1 MWGYTLALLRT
12 WRRGGERRKSCHA
25 TLRAMQEKGWGDGFC
40 ASKDKD
46 SLWTLLRSF
55 EWVGLMWQISAGLGL
70 ALALSLGGFKI
81 YYDKTEAQ
89 KVALVT
95 QVEQASEN
103 QKLLEKT
110 IADQNAE
117 IDQQREQQQAVLLRI
132 EKLTEDH
139 QNAMREVDSI
149 RKKFAK
155 HNLDVLTLR
164 KPKLIEK
171 IINRGTAEV
180 LNDLEAYTDPGS

>member
-1 MWGYTLALLRT
+1 
-12 WRRGGERRKSCHA
+12 
-25 TLRAMQEKGWGDGFC
+25 
-40 ASKDKD
+40 
-46 SLWTLLRSF
+46 
-55 EWVGLMWQISAGLGL
+55 MWQLSAGLGL
-70 ALALSLGGFKI
+70 ALALSLGGFKM

-89 KVALVT
+89 KDALMT
-95 QVEQASEN
+95 QIKQASEN
-103 QKLLEKT
+103 QKLFEKT
-110 IADQNAE
+110 IADQNAQ
-117 IDQQREQQQAVLLRI
+117 IDQQREKQRAVLLKI
-132 EKLTEDH
+132 EQLTEDH
-139 QNAMREVDSI
+139 QNAMKEVDTI

>member
-1 MWGYTLALLRT
+1 
-12 WRRGGERRKSCHA
+12 
-25 TLRAMQEKGWGDGFC
+25 
-40 ASKDKD
+40 
-46 SLWTLLRSF
+46 
-55 EWVGLMWQISAGLGL
+55 MWQLSAGLGL
-70 ALALSLGGFKI
+70 ALALSLGGFKM

-89 KVALVT
+89 KDALVT
-95 QVEQASEN
+95 QIKQASEN

-110 IADQNAE
+110 IADQNAQ
-117 IDQQREQQQAVLLRI
+117 IDQQREKQQAVLLRI
-132 EKLTEDH
+132 EQLTEDH
-139 QNAMREVDSI
+139 QNAMKEVDTI

>member
-1 MWGYTLALLRT
+1 
-12 WRRGGERRKSCHA
+12 
-25 TLRAMQEKGWGDGFC
+25 
-40 ASKDKD
+40 
-46 SLWTLLRSF
+46 
-55 EWVGLMWQISAGLGL
+55 MWQLSAGLGL
-70 ALALSLGGFKI
+70 ALALSLGGFKM

-89 KVALVT
+89 KDALMT
-95 QVEQASEN
+95 QIKQASEN

-110 IADQNAE
+110 IADQNAQ
-117 IDQQREQQQAVLLRI
+117 IDQQREKQRAVLLKI
-132 EKLTEDH
+132 EQLTEDH
-139 QNAMREVDSI
+139 QNAMKEVDTI

>member
-1 MWGYTLALLRT
+1 
-12 WRRGGERRKSCHA
+12 
-25 TLRAMQEKGWGDGFC
+25 
-40 ASKDKD
+40 
-46 SLWTLLRSF
+46 
-55 EWVGLMWQISAGLGL
+55 MWQLSAGLGL
-70 ALALSLGGFKI
+70 ALALALGGFKM

-89 KVALVT
+89 KDALVT
-95 QVEQASEN
+95 QIKQASEN
-103 QKLLEKT
+103 QKLLEAT
-110 IADQNAE
+110 IADQNAQ
-117 IDQQREQQQAVLLRI
+117 INQQREKQQAVLLKI
-132 EKLTEDH
+132 EQLTEDH

>member
-1 MWGYTLALLRT
+1 
-12 WRRGGERRKSCHA
+12 
-25 TLRAMQEKGWGDGFC
+25 
-40 ASKDKD
+40 
-46 SLWTLLRSF
+46 
-55 EWVGLMWQISAGLGL
+55 MWQLSAGLGL
-70 ALALSLGGFKI
+70 ALALSLGGFKM

-89 KVALVT
+89 KDALVT
-95 QVEQASEN
+95 QIKQASEN
-103 QKLLEKT
+103 QKILEKT
-110 IADQNAE
+110 IADQNAQ
-117 IDQQREQQQAVLLRI
+117 IDQQREKQQAVLLKI
-132 EKLTEDH
+132 EQLTEDH
-139 QNAMREVDSI
+139 QNAMKEVDTI

>member
-1 MWGYTLALLRT
+1 
-12 WRRGGERRKSCHA
+12 
-25 TLRAMQEKGWGDGFC
+25 
-40 ASKDKD
+40 
-46 SLWTLLRSF
+46 
-55 EWVGLMWQISAGLGL
+55 MWQLSAGLGL
-70 ALALSLGGFKI
+70 ALALSLGGFKM

-89 KVALVT
+89 KDALVT
-95 QVEQASEN
+95 QIKQASEN
-103 QKLLEKT
+103 QKLLEAT
-110 IADQNAE
+110 IADQNAQ
-117 IDQQREQQQAVLLRI
+117 IDQQREKQQAVLLKI
-132 EKLTEDH
+132 EQLTEDH
-139 QNAMREVDSI
+139 QNAMKEVDTI

>member
-1 MWGYTLALLRT
+1 
-12 WRRGGERRKSCHA
+12 
-25 TLRAMQEKGWGDGFC
+25 
-40 ASKDKD
+40 
-46 SLWTLLRSF
+46 
-55 EWVGLMWQISAGLGL
+55 MWQLSAGLGL
-70 ALALSLGGFKI
+70 ALALSLGGFKM

-89 KVALVT
+89 KDALVT
-95 QVEQASEN
+95 QIKQASEN
-103 QKLLEKT
+103 QKLLEAT
-110 IADQNAE
+110 IADQNAQ
-117 IDQQREQQQAVLLRI
+117 IDQQREKQQAVLLKI
-132 EKLTEDH
+132 EQLTEDH

>member
-1 MWGYTLALLRT
+1 
-12 WRRGGERRKSCHA
+12 
-25 TLRAMQEKGWGDGFC
+25 
-40 ASKDKD
+40 
-46 SLWTLLRSF
+46 
-55 EWVGLMWQISAGLGL
+55 MWQLSAGLGVV
-70 ALALSLGGFKI
+70 LALSLGGFKM

-89 KVALVT
+89 KDALVT
-95 QVEQASEN
+95 QIKQASEN
-103 QKLLEKT
+103 QKLLEAT
-110 IADQNAE
+110 IADQNAQ
-117 IDQQREQQQAVLLRI
+117 IDQQREKQQAVLLKI
-132 EKLTEDH
+132 EQLTEDH

-149 RKKFAK
+149 RKKFAR

>member
-1 MWGYTLALLRT
+1 
-12 WRRGGERRKSCHA
+12 
-25 TLRAMQEKGWGDGFC
+25 
-40 ASKDKD
+40 
-46 SLWTLLRSF
+46 
-55 EWVGLMWQISAGLGL
+55 MWQLSAGLGVV
-70 ALALSLGGFKI
+70 LALSLGGFKM

-89 KVALVT
+89 KDALVT
-95 QVEQASEN
+95 QIEQASEN
-103 QKLLEKT
+103 QKLLEAT
-110 IADQNAE
+110 IADQNAQ
-117 IDQQREQQQAVLLRI
+117 IDQQREKQQAVLLKI
-132 EKLTEDH
+132 EQLTEDH

-149 RKKFAK
+149 RKKFAR

>member
-1 MWGYTLALLRT
+1 
-12 WRRGGERRKSCHA
+12 
-25 TLRAMQEKGWGDGFC
+25 
-40 ASKDKD
+40 
-46 SLWTLLRSF
+46 
-55 EWVGLMWQISAGLGL
+55 MWQLSAGLGL
-70 ALALSLGGFKI
+70 ALALSLGGFKM

-89 KVALVT
+89 KDALVT
-95 QVEQASEN
+95 QIKQASEN
-103 QKLLEKT
+103 QKLLEAT
-110 IADQNAE
+110 IADQNAQ
-117 IDQQREQQQAVLLRI
+117 IDQQREKQRAVLLKI
-132 EKLTEDH
+132 EQLTEDH
-139 QNAMREVDSI
+139 QNAMKEVDTI

>member
-1 MWGYTLALLRT
+1 
-12 WRRGGERRKSCHA
+12 
-25 TLRAMQEKGWGDGFC
+25 
-40 ASKDKD
+40 
-46 SLWTLLRSF
+46 
-55 EWVGLMWQISAGLGL
+55 MWQISAGLGL

>member
-1 MWGYTLALLRT
+1 
-12 WRRGGERRKSCHA
+12 
-25 TLRAMQEKGWGDGFC
+25 
-40 ASKDKD
+40 
-46 SLWTLLRSF
+46 
-55 EWVGLMWQISAGLGL
+55 MWQLSAGLGL
-70 ALALSLGGFKI
+70 ALALSLGGFKM

-89 KVALVT
+89 KDALVT
-95 QVEQASEN
+95 QIKQASEN
-103 QKLLEKT
+103 QKIFEKT
-110 IADQNAE
+110 IADQNAQ
-117 IDQQREQQQAVLLRI
+117 INQQREKQQAVLLKI
-132 EKLTEDH
+132 EQLTEDH
-139 QNAMREVDSI
+139 QNAMKEVDTI

>member
-1 MWGYTLALLRT
+1 
-12 WRRGGERRKSCHA
+12 
-25 TLRAMQEKGWGDGFC
+25 
-40 ASKDKD
+40 
-46 SLWTLLRSF
+46 
-55 EWVGLMWQISAGLGL
+55 MWQLSAGLGVV
-70 ALALSLGGFKI
+70 LALSLGGFKM

-89 KVALVT
+89 KDALVT
-95 QVEQASEN
+95 QIKQASEN
-103 QKLLEKT
+103 QKLLEAT
-110 IADQNAE
+110 IADQNAQ
-117 IDQQREQQQAVLLRI
+117 INKQREKQQAVLLKI
-132 EKLTEDH
+132 EQLTEDH

>member
-1 MWGYTLALLRT
+1 M
-12 WRRGGERRKSCHA
+12 
-25 TLRAMQEKGWGDGFC
+25 
-40 ASKDKD
+40 
-46 SLWTLLRSF
+46 
-55 EWVGLMWQISAGLGL
+55 
-70 ALALSLGGFKI
+70 

-89 KVALVT
+89 KDALVK
-95 QVEQASEN
+95 QIKQASEN

-110 IADQNAE
+110 IADQNAQ
-117 IDQQREQQQAVLLRI
+117 IDQQREKQQAVLLKI
-132 EKLTEDH
+132 EQLTEDH
-139 QNAMREVDSI
+139 QSAMKEVDSI

-180 LNDLEAYTDPGS
+180 LHDLEAYTDPGS

>member
-1 MWGYTLALLRT
+1 
-12 WRRGGERRKSCHA
+12 
-25 TLRAMQEKGWGDGFC
+25 
-40 ASKDKD
+40 
-46 SLWTLLRSF
+46 
-55 EWVGLMWQISAGLGL
+55 MWQLSAGLGL
-70 ALALSLGGFKI
+70 ALALSLGGFKM

-89 KVALVT
+89 KDALVT
-95 QVEQASEN
+95 QIKQASEN

-110 IADQNAE
+110 IADQNAQ
-117 IDQQREQQQAVLLRI
+117 IDQQREKQRAVLLKI
-132 EKLTEDH
+132 EQLTEDH
-139 QNAMREVDSI
+139 QNAMKEVDTI

-180 LNDLEAYTDPGS
+180 LNDLEAYTDPGF